1 MLETLV
7 QLSERFPSIE
17 MTWKGRK
24 RLLILMPKADP
35 GKYISLSI
43 ALSAGFSLT
52 IIALSVALGLP
63 YLLALPGFACAALFF
78 LYLPDMEMGGRL
90 ADIECSMPFFLRT
103 LGMLL
108 EMGLPFRRA
117 MEIACEGEGTLQDEM
132 RHVLREWD
140 GGISFQRAMVGFGT
154 MFDSPAIKRTVSQL
168 LSAYETGSQGHEI
181 VRIGDDLLALEQHRL
196 KEYASR
202 GSVFGLMFIMTS
214 AIAPTFFLV
223 YAIAGRFA
231 MAQRLEPAQITIA
244 MLVFFPMVSVLLL
257 ILSKATMP
265 RSAFQTKGFDP
276 AALAPGAIVAA
287 GFIIAPEYGSVVLAI
302 GLLLSFYSIWRT
314 YAPEK
319 RLEDLEQRLPDAL
332 FSVSG
337 MPKATRTE
345 RIFGMVEAGG
355 YGPLSEEAGK
365 SRAQLEMN
373 VRLGEVLDD
382 LWMRN
387 RSPMLRRTCL
397 MLGHLIESNSIDR
410 LGMLADDM
418 TKALQTVRER
428 AQTFAM
434 QKYTL
439 MFGAVLIPLIMKM
452 TICLLG
458 SIGGL
463 IAGGSGIGAGIG
475 SEAVSGIVGGSGIGS
490 GSVVGAGSGASDW
503 FGVTGSGGE
512 ISAMVA
518 YALSVV
524 PPYLV
529 IYAMIASAAIADAEG
544 KRSAGGIYF
553 ALMCLASLAIFS
565 LINL

>member
-1 MLETLV
+1 MLETFV
-7 QLSERFPSIE
+7 RLSERFPPVE

-24 RLLILMPKADP
+24 KLHILMPKANP
-35 GKYISLSI
+35 GRYVSLAL
-43 ALSAGFSLT
+43 ALSAFFSLIT
-52 IIALSVALGLP
+52 LALALSLGLP
-63 YLLALPGFACAALFF
+63 YLLALPAFACAAMFF
-78 LYLPDMEMGGRL
+78 LYLPEMEMGSRI
-90 ADIECSMPFFLRT
+90 ADIESSMPFFLRT

-117 MEIACEGEGTLQDEM
+117 METACEGEGTLQDEM
-132 RHVLREWD
+132 KHVLREWD
-140 GGISFQRAMVGFGT
+140 GGISFQRAMIGFGI

-168 LSAYETGSQGHEI
+168 LSAYETGSTGHEI

-231 MAQRLEPAQITIA
+231 MAQRLEMAQITIA
-244 MLVFFPMVSVLLL
+244 MLVLFPMVSILLL

-265 RSAFQTKGFDP
+265 RSAFQTRGFDP
-276 AALAPGAIVAA
+276 VSLAPGIVVAA
-287 GFIIAPEYGSVVLAI
+287 GFIIAPEYGTPVLVL
-302 GLLLSFYSIWRT
+302 GLLSSFYMIWQSYPGERR
-314 YAPEK
+314 AEE
-319 RLEDLEQRLPDAL
+319 LECRLPDAL

-345 RIFGMVEAGG
+345 RIFEMVESGG

-373 VRLGEVLDD
+373 VRLGEALED
-382 LWMRN
+382 LWLRN
-387 RSPMLRRTCL
+387 RSPMLKRTCL
-397 MLGHLIESNSIDR
+397 MLRHMIESNSIDR

-418 TKALQTVRER
+418 TKALNTVRER

-439 MFGAVLIPLIMKM
+439 MFGALLIPLIMKM

-458 SIGGL
+458 SIGGML
-463 IAGGSGIGAGIG
+463 AGGSGAGSGIAGGSGMD
-475 SEAVSGIVGGSGIGS
+475 SGVGGSFGIISGS
-490 GSVVGAGSGASDW
+490 GDDISV
-503 FGVTGSGGE
+503 
-512 ISAMVA
+512 MVA
-518 YALSVV
+518 YALSIV

-529 IYAMIASAAIADAEG
+529 IYAMIASAAISDAEG

-553 ALMCLASLAIFS
+553 ALMCLISLAIFS